1 MRCNRP
7 KPILEKFQILCGILI
22 VSVVL
27 GINAISSVEAVTE
40 IGPGDRIFFLGNQWA
55 KNRTAS
61 QTGFEVIRIS
71 SAKPASD
78 MKYIRNT
85 LNLKLMIGLGGTVV
99 PDDRPPRPGAR
110 APWPGDTMD
119 TALPAFRDSLA
130 NWLGRDRLDISAFH
144 FNLEYNE
151 EYYKYRYPDDPNDLA
166 ASKTK
171 RVNALADTMTLIL
184 KKYQR
189 TIREVCDSLDVVG
202 SYPKLWV
209 FSAKGDGNTSY
220 KEFGCDWNALTS
232 GDYPID
238 VATMGVETQTVSV
251 VSDSLH
257 PTTNDS
263 MWVPNLADLHIWGS
277 AGHIKTLKGL
287 TNGKPVVIQYH
298 IAGSKPYR
306 NVYHLYWNDFREL
319 ARHFK
324 ALSEEGSSHFD
335 GNYPVGYYQSFYRAT
350 IPDPGGGP
358 DIEGVH
364 FTLDES
370 GNPPTDPFPWE
381 DGQKYPARLWE
392 DGKEGDWGFNATT
405 NKHNKWERE
414 FIANV
419 LSATGTPL
427 TGHTVPK
434 TTTWSGEIYLIGD
447 VVIPSGVTL
456 TIKEGTVINFR
467 PDTDVYEAG
476 LDTIRSEIVIQNGGS
491 LNANGTI
498 QNPIIFQSSFRADNT
513 DPSGEGWAGA
523 IKIKD
528 EETRKITDY
537 DPILYNPGK
546 DDWGGIRNEG
556 GTLTLQHC
564 VISDAEVGVE
574 VTSYQGKTTISETD
588 LFANHFGM
596 KVHAGASETQLELTN
611 IGLYQNMKG
620 MSAGIYGTGHVQLT
634 NATIA
639 DNYQGVEFVED
650 GGSPTMQLKN
660 TIVAFNEKGVYTQG
674 INLGSLPK
682 KRTIGVTL
690 RYCDVYGSSEADFQG
705 VYTAMPT
712 VGSTGNVSLDP
723 QFVAHTDSLNYNYHL
738 QAISPLID
746 AGDPSMT
753 EVDSSRINMGRYG
766 GTAEYTSVSSGGGSS
781 TKPTVLKTEDTPLV
795 FSLSQ
800 NAPNPFNPETIISYS
815 LPQSEQVKLVIY
827 NVLGQEIRTLVNA
840 FKPAGRYRV
849 IWNSKDDFGRSVS
862 SGVYFYQIT
871 AGKFTNTRKMLILK

>member
-1 MRCNRP
+1 MRCNRL
-7 KPILEKFQILCGILI
+7 KSVFGMFHLLCAVLI

-61 QTGFEVIRIS
+61 QTGFEVIRLS
-71 SAKPASD
+71 STEPAFRMRYVRD
-78 MKYIRNT
+78 T

-99 PDDRPPRPGAR
+99 PDDRPSPEGER

-119 TALPAFRDSLA
+119 TALSAFRDSLA
-130 NWLGRDRLDISAFH
+130 SWFGTHSLDISAFH

-151 EYYKYRYPDDPNDLA
+151 EYYTYRYPDDPNDLA

-171 RVNALADTMTLIL
+171 RVNALTDTMTLIL
-184 KKYQR
+184 KNYQR
-189 TIREVCDSLDVVG
+189 TIREVCDSLDMVG

-209 FSAKGDGNTSY
+209 FSAKGTGNPTY
-220 KEFGCDWNALTS
+220 EEFGCDWNALTS

-238 VATMGVETQTVSV
+238 VATMGVETQTISV
-251 VSDSLH
+251 VTH
-257 PTTNDS
+257 EPGIPGYNT
-263 MWVPNLADLHIWGS
+263 WIPNLANLKIWGS

-298 IAGSKPYR
+298 IAGSIPYR
-306 NVYHLYWNDFREL
+306 NVYHLYWNDFRTL

-350 IPDPGGGP
+350 IPDPGGGS

-392 DGKEGDWGFNATT
+392 TGREGDWGYNATT
-405 NKHNKWERE
+405 NKPNKWERE
-414 FIANV
+414 FIANI

-427 TGHTVPK
+427 TGHTVPAS
-434 TTTWSGEIYLIGD
+434 TTWSGEIYLIGD
-447 VVIPSGVTL
+447 VIIPSGVTL
-456 TIKEGTVINFR
+456 TIEEGTVINFR
-467 PDTDVYEAG
+467 PNTDVYESG

-491 LNANGTI
+491 LIAEGTI
-498 QNPIIFQSSFRADNT
+498 QNPIIFQSSFRADGT
-513 DPSGEGWAGA
+513 DPSGEGWKGA
-523 IKIKD
+523 IQIRN
-528 EETRKITDY
+528 EEDDGNDY

-546 DDWGGIRNEG
+546 DDWGGIKVEVG
-556 GTLTLQHC
+556 GVLTLQNC
-564 VISDAEVGVE
+564 QVYDAKVGVDVE
-574 VTSYQGKTTISETD
+574 QSTSTITTIDIAETDFIGNYTGVKLDYQNQFLEVILDNVLFHDNTNGLDISSYSSEENETD
-588 LFANHFGM
+588 L
-596 KVHAGASETQLELTN
+596 V
-611 IGLYQNMKG
+611 
-620 MSAGIYGTGHVQLT
+620 

-639 DNYQGVEFVED
+639 GNYYGISVVSS
-650 GGSPTMQLKN
+650 GSSDHRFTVKN
-660 TIVAFNEKGVYTQG
+660 TIIDNNYYG
-674 INLGSLPK
+674 INADYRESPAVTVKYSDFYANTTALHGDLSTLSVPPSGSDHLGNHDYDPSF
-682 KRTIGVTL
+682 V
-690 RYCDVYGSSEADFQG
+690 DEDEDDF
-705 VYTAMPT
+705 
-712 VGSTGNVSLDP
+712 
-723 QFVAHTDSLNYNYHL
+723 HL
-738 QAISPLID
+738 QATSRLID
-746 AGDPSMT
+746 EGDPTMKEADNST
-753 EVDSSRINMGRYG
+753 INMGRYG
-766 GTAEYTSVSSGGGSS
+766 GTAEYTSVSGGGESS
-781 TKPTVLKTEDTPLV
+781 TKPTVLKTEDMPLV

-800 NAPNPFNPETIISYS
+800 NAPNPFNPETIISYA

-840 FKPAGRYRV
+840 FRSAGRYRV
-849 IWNSKDDFGRSVS
+849 VWNSKDDFGRSVS

-871 AGKFTNTRKMLILK
+871 AGEFLDTRKMLILK

>member
-1 MRCNRP
+1 MRCNRL
-7 KPILEKFQILCGILI
+7 KPIFGRFQILCGILI
-22 VSVVL
+22 VGVAL
-27 GINAISSVEAVTE
+27 GINAISSVEAVTQ
-40 IGPGDRIFFLGNQWA
+40 IGPGDRIFFLGNQWM

-61 QTGFEVIRIS
+61 QTGFEVIRLS
-71 SAKPASD
+71 STESSSD
-78 MKYIRNT
+78 LKYVRDT
-85 LNLKLMIGLGGTVV
+85 LNLKLMVGLGHDVV
-99 PDDRPPRPGAR
+99 PDERS
-110 APWPGDTMD
+110 WPGDTMD
-119 TALPAFRDSLA
+119 DKLSIFRGKLA
-130 NWLGRDRLDISAFH
+130 NWLGQDSLDISAFH
-144 FNLEYNE
+144 FNLEYAE
-151 EYYKYRYPDDPNDLA
+151 EFYTERYPD
-166 ASKTK
+166 STR
-171 RVNALADTMTLIL
+171 RVNALKDTMTLII
-184 KKYQR
+184 KNYQR
-189 TIREVCDSLDVVG
+189 TIREVCDSLTTDGHSIG
-202 SYPKLWV
+202 SYPKLWI
-209 FSAKGDGNTSY
+209 FSAKGDGNTAY
-220 KEFGCDWNALTS
+220 EEFGCDWNALTS
-232 GDYPID
+232 DPYAID

-251 VSDSLH
+251 VRDSLH

-277 AGHIKTLKGL
+277 AGHIRDLKSL

-306 NVYHLYWNDFREL
+306 NVYHLYWNDFRKL

-324 ALSEEGSSHFD
+324 ALSEEGSLHFD

-370 GNPPTDPFPWE
+370 GNPPTAPFPWE

-392 DGKEGDWGFNATT
+392 VGYEGDWGYNATI
-405 NKHNKWERE
+405 NSHNKWERE
-414 FIANV
+414 FIANI

-434 TTTWSGEIYLIGD
+434 TTTWRGEIYLIGD
-447 VVIPSGVTL
+447 VVIPSGVTV
-456 TIKEGTVINFR
+456 TIASGTVINFR
-467 PDTDVYEAG
+467 PGTDIYEAG
-476 LDTIRSEIVIQNGGS
+476 LDTIRSEIVIQKGGS
-491 LNANGTI
+491 LIANGTI
-498 QNPIIFQSSFRADNT
+498 QNPIIFQSSFRADGT
-513 DPSGEGWAGA
+513 DPSGEGWQGA
-523 IKIKD
+523 IKVKD
-528 EETRKITDY
+528 GETGKITDY

-588 LFANHFGM
+588 LSANHFGM
-596 KVHAGASETQLELTN
+596 KVHAGASATQLELTN
-611 IGLYQNMKG
+611 VGLYQSLKG
-620 MSAGIYGTGHVQLT
+620 IVAGLYGTGHVQLT

-650 GGSPTMQLKN
+650 GDSPTMQLKN

-674 INLGSLPK
+674 TNFGSSLK
-682 KRTIGVTL
+682 KQTIGVTF

-712 VGSTGNVSLDP
+712 VGSMGNVSVDP
-723 QFVAHTDSLNYNYHL
+723 LFVAHTDSLNYDYHL
-738 QAISPLID
+738 QASSPLID
-746 AGDPSMT
+746 AGDPGM
-753 EVDSSRINMGRYG
+753 VDPDSSRINMGRYG
-766 GTAEYTSVSSGGGSS
+766 GTAEYTSVSSGGESS
-781 TKPTVLKTEDTPLV
+781 TKPVVLETEDAPLV

-800 NAPNPFNPETIISYS
+800 NAPNPFNPETIISYV

-840 FKPAGRYRV
+840 LQPAGRYRV
-849 IWNSKDDFGRSVS
+849 VWNSRDDFGRSVS
-862 SGVYFYQIT
+862 SGIYLYQIT
-871 AGKFTNTRKMLILK
+871 AGEFTSTRKMLILK

>member
-7 KPILEKFQILCGILI
+7 KPIFGIFHLLYRVLI
-22 VSVVL
+22 VSVFL
-27 GINAISSVEAVTE
+27 GINAISSVEAVTQ

-71 SAKPASD
+71 SAEPVSD

-99 PDDRPPRPGAR
+99 PADRPRREGER

-119 TALPAFRDSLA
+119 TALSAFRDSLA
-130 NWLGRDRLDISAFH
+130 SWLGTHSLDISAFH
-144 FNLEYNE
+144 FNLEYKE

-184 KKYQR
+184 KNYQR
-189 TIREVCDSLDVVG
+189 TIREVCDSLSIG
-202 SYPKLWV
+202 SYPKLWI
-209 FSAKGDGNTSY
+209 FSAKGTGNPTY

-232 GDYPID
+232 DPYAID
-238 VATMGVETQTVSV
+238 VPTIGVVASTVSV
-251 VSDSLH
+251 LPDSVTPNGDRL
-257 PTTNDS
+257 
-263 MWVPNLADLHIWGS
+263 WVPNLADIKENI
-277 AGHIKTLKGL
+277 AGHIREAKRL

-298 IAGSKPYR
+298 IAGSSPYR
-306 NVYHLYWNDFREL
+306 DVYHLFWNDFREY
-319 ARHFK
+319 ARYLK
-324 ALSEEGSSHFD
+324 ALSEEGSSHFG

-350 IPDPGGGP
+350 IIDDNGRTVPNL
-358 DIEGVH
+358 H
-364 FTLDES
+364 FTLD
-370 GNPPTDPFPWE
+370 GYGDPPTEPIPWE

-392 DGKEGDWGFNATT
+392 DGKEGDWGYNATT

-427 TGHTVPK
+427 TGHTVPAS
-434 TTTWSGEIYLIGD
+434 TTWSGEIYLIGD

-456 TIKEGTVINFR
+456 TIDPGAVINFR

-476 LDTIRSEIVIQNGGS
+476 LDTTRSEIVVQNGGT
-491 LNANGTI
+491 LIANGTI
-498 QNPIIFQSSFRADNT
+498 QNPIIFQSSFRADGT
-513 DPSGEGWAGA
+513 DPSGEGWQGA

-528 EETRKITDY
+528 EETGKIIDY

-546 DDWGGIRNEG
+546 DDWGGILNEG

-564 VISDAEVGVE
+564 TISDAEVGVE

-588 LFANHFGM
+588 LSANHFGM
-596 KVHAGASETQLELTN
+596 KVHEGASATQLELTN
-611 IGLYQNMKG
+611 VGLYQSRKG
-620 MSAGIYGTGHVQLT
+620 IVAGLYGTGHVQLT

-650 GGSPTMQLKN
+650 GDSPTMQLKN

-674 INLGSLPK
+674 TNSGSSPK
-682 KRTIGVTL
+682 KRTIGVTF

-712 VGSTGNVSLDP
+712 VGSTGNVSVDP
-723 QFVAHTDSLNYNYHL
+723 KFVAHASDTSEENDYHL
-738 QAISPLID
+738 QTSSPLID

-753 EVDSSRINMGRYG
+753 EADNSTINMGRYG
-766 GTAEYTSVSSGGGSS
+766 GTAEYTSVSSDGESS

-840 FKPAGRYRV
+840 FQPAGRYRV
-849 IWNSKDDFGRSVS
+849 VWNSRDDFGRSVS

-871 AGKFTNTRKMLILK
+871 AGEFLDTRKMLILK

>member
-1 MRCNRP
+1 MRCNRL
-7 KPILEKFQILCGILI
+7 KSVFGMFHLLCAVLI

-27 GINAISSVEAVTE
+27 GINAISSVEAVTQ
-40 IGPGDRIFFLGNQWA
+40 IGPGDRIFFLGNQWV
-55 KNRTAS
+55 KNRTVS
-61 QTGFEVIRIS
+61 QTGFEVIRLS
-71 SAKPASD
+71 STEPAFRMRYVRD
-78 MKYIRNT
+78 T

-99 PDDRPPRPGAR
+99 PDDRPSPEGER

-119 TALPAFRDSLA
+119 TALSAFRDSLA

-144 FNLEYNE
+144 FNLEYKE

-171 RVNALADTMTLIL
+171 RVNALTDTMTLIL

-189 TIREVCDSLDVVG
+189 TIREVCDSLTTAGQAIG

-209 FSAKGDGNTSY
+209 FSAKGTGNPTY
-220 KEFGCDWNALTS
+220 EEFGCDWNALTS

-238 VATMGVETQTVSV
+238 VATMGVETQTISTTR
-251 VSDSLH
+251 H
-257 PTTNDS
+257 PTTGDNI
-263 MWVPNLADLHIWGS
+263 WVPNLADLHIWGS

-306 NVYHLYWNDFREL
+306 NVYHLYWNDFRTL

-324 ALSEEGSSHFD
+324 ALSEEGSSHFG

-434 TTTWSGEIYLIGD
+434 TTTWRGEIYLIGD

-456 TIKEGTVINFR
+456 TIDPGTVINFR

-476 LDTIRSEIVIQNGGS
+476 LDTIRSEIVVKNGGS
-491 LNANGTI
+491 LLANGTI
-498 QNPIIFQSSFRADNT
+498 QNPIIFQSSFRADGT
-513 DPSGEGWAGA
+513 DPSGEGWQGA

-528 EETRKITDY
+528 EETGKITKY

-574 VTSYQGKTTISETD
+574 ITGYQGTTSLSEVD
-588 LFANHFGM
+588 LSANHFGL
-596 KVHAGASETQLELTN
+596 KVHEGVSVARLALTN
-611 IGLYQNMKG
+611 IGLYYNRKG
-620 MSAGIYGTGHVQLT
+620 ISATLYGPGHVEMR

-639 DNYQGVEFVED
+639 DNLQGAGFTAAD
-650 GGSPTMQLKN
+650 GDILSLKFKN
-660 TIVAFNEKGVYTQG
+660 TIVAFNTVGIYTAG
-674 INLGSLPK
+674 TPLSSP
-682 KRTIGVTL
+682 TL
-690 RYCDVYGSSEADFQG
+690 TLQYCDVFGAPASGADFQG

-712 VGSTGNVSLDP
+712 TSGNIGNVSVDP
-723 QFVAHTDSLNYNYHL
+723 KFVAHTDSLNYDYHL
-738 QAISPLID
+738 QASSPLID

-753 EVDSSRINMGRYG
+753 EADSSRINMGRYG
-766 GTAEYTSVSSGGGSS
+766 GTAEYTSVSSDGESS
-781 TKPTVLKTEDTPLV
+781 TKPTVLKTEDVPLV

-849 IWNSKDDFGRSVS
+849 VWNSKDDFGRSVS

>member
-22 VSVVL
+22 VSVAL

-71 SAKPASD
+71 SEKSVSD

-85 LNLKLMIGLGGTVV
+85 LNLKLMIGLGGIVV
-99 PDDRPPRPGAR
+99 PDDRPSRPGER

-119 TALPAFRDSLA
+119 TALSAFRDSLA

-151 EYYKYRYPDDPNDLA
+151 EYYKYRYPDDPNAPDS
-166 ASKTK
+166 SKAV
-171 RVNALADTMTLIL
+171 RVEALTDTMTLIL
-184 KKYQR
+184 KNYQR
-189 TIREVCDSLDVVG
+189 TIREVCDSLTTDGHSIG

-209 FSAKGDGNTSY
+209 FSAKGAGNTAY
-220 KEFGCDWNALTS
+220 EEFGCDWNALTS

-238 VATMGVETQTVSV
+238 VATIGVETQTISV
-251 VSDSLH
+251 VTH
-257 PTTNDS
+257 EPGIPGYNT
-263 MWVPNLADLHIWGS
+263 WIPNLANLKIWGS
-277 AGHIKTLKGL
+277 PGHIKDLKGL

-298 IAGSKPYR
+298 IAGSIPYR
-306 NVYHLYWNDFREL
+306 NVYHLYWNDFRTL

-392 DGKEGDWGFNATT
+392 DGKEGDWGYNAMT
-405 NKHNKWERE
+405 NEHNKWERE
-414 FIANV
+414 FIANI

-434 TTTWSGEIYLIGD
+434 TTTWRGEIYLIGD
-447 VVIPSGVTL
+447 VIIPSGVTV
-456 TIKEGTVINFR
+456 TIEEGTVINFR

-476 LDTIRSEIVIQNGGS
+476 LDTIRSEIVIQKGGS
-491 LNANGTI
+491 LVADGTL
-498 QNPIIFQSSFRADNT
+498 QNPIIFQSSFRADGT
-513 DPSGEGWAGA
+513 DPSGEGWKGA
-523 IKIKD
+523 IQIRN
-528 EETRKITDY
+528 EEGDGNDY

-564 VISDAEVGVE
+564 IISDAEVGVE
-574 VTSYQGKTTISETD
+574 VTGYQGMTSLSEID
-588 LFANHFGM
+588 LSSNHFGM
-596 KVHAGASETQLELTN
+596 KVHEGVSVDRLGLTN
-611 IGLYQNMKG
+611 IGLYQNLKG
-620 MSAGIYGTGHVQLT
+620 ISGTLYGPGYVEMR

-639 DNYQGVEFVED
+639 DNLQGIGFDAAD
-650 GGSPTMQLKN
+650 GDTLSVRLKN
-660 TIVAFNEKGVYTQG
+660 TIVAFNTVGIYTEG
-674 INLGSLPK
+674 TRLSSP
-682 KRTIGVTL
+682 TL
-690 RYCDVYGSSEADFQG
+690 TLQYCDVFGAPLLGADFQG

-712 VGSTGNVSLDP
+712 VGSVGNVSVDP
-723 QFVAHTDSLNYNYHL
+723 LFVAHTDSLNYDYHL
-738 QAISPLID
+738 QASSPLID
-746 AGDPSMT
+746 AGDPGR
-753 EVDSSRINMGRYG
+753 VDPDSSRINMGRYG
-766 GTAEYTSVSSGGGSS
+766 GTAEYTSVSSGGESS
-781 TKPTVLKTEDTPLV
+781 TKPVVLETEDAPLV

-800 NAPNPFNPETIISYS
+800 NEVYS
-815 LPQSEQVKLVIY
+815 KVVDE
-827 NVLGQEIRTLVNA
+827 
-840 FKPAGRYRV
+840 
-849 IWNSKDDFGRSVS
+849 
-862 SGVYFYQIT
+862 
-871 AGKFTNTRKMLILK
+871 

>member
-22 VSVVL
+22 VSVAL

-40 IGPGDRIFFLGNQWA
+40 IGPGDRIFFLGDQWA

-71 SAKPASD
+71 SEKSVSD

-85 LNLKLMIGLGGTVV
+85 LNLKLMIGLGGIVV
-99 PDDRPPRPGAR
+99 PDDRPSRPGER

-119 TALPAFRDSLA
+119 TALSAFRDSLA

-171 RVNALADTMTLIL
+171 RVNALTDTMTLIL
-184 KKYQR
+184 KNYQR
-189 TIREVCDSLDVVG
+189 TIREVCDSLTTDGHSIG
-202 SYPKLWV
+202 SYPKLWI
-209 FSAKGDGNTSY
+209 FSAKGDGNTTY

-238 VATMGVETQTVSV
+238 VATMGVETQTISV
-251 VSDSLH
+251 VTH
-257 PTTNDS
+257 EPGIPGYNT
-263 MWVPNLADLHIWGS
+263 WIPNLANLHIWGS
-277 AGHIKTLKGL
+277 AGHIKDLKGL

-298 IAGSKPYR
+298 IAGSIPYR
-306 NVYHLYWNDFREL
+306 NVYHLYWNDFRTL

-350 IPDPGGGP
+350 IIDTLTKTE
-358 DIEGVH
+358 IKNLH
-364 FTLDES
+364 FTLDGY
-370 GNPPTDPFPWE
+370 GNPPTDPIPWE

-392 DGKEGDWGFNATT
+392 DGKEGDWGYNAMT
-405 NKHNKWERE
+405 NEHNKWERE
-414 FIANV
+414 FIANI

-434 TTTWSGEIYLIGD
+434 TTTWRGEIYLIGD
-447 VVIPSGVTL
+447 VIIPSGVTV
-456 TIKEGTVINFR
+456 TIEEGTMINFR
-467 PDTDVYEAG
+467 PGTDVYEAG
-476 LDTIRSEIVIQNGGS
+476 LDTIRSEIVIQKGGS
-491 LNANGTI
+491 LVANGTI
-498 QNPIIFQSSFRADNT
+498 QNPIIFQSSFRADGT
-513 DPSGEGWAGA
+513 DPSGEGWKGA
-523 IKIKD
+523 IQIRN
-528 EETRKITDY
+528 EEGDGNDY

-574 VTSYQGKTTISETD
+574 VTGYQGMTSLSEVD
-588 LFANHFGM
+588 LSSNHFGM
-596 KVHAGASETQLELTN
+596 KVHEGVSVDRLGLTN
-611 IGLYQNMKG
+611 IGLYQNLKG
-620 MSAGIYGTGHVQLT
+620 ISGTLYGPGYVEMR

-639 DNYQGVEFVED
+639 DNLQGIGFDAAD
-650 GGSPTMQLKN
+650 GDTLSVRLKN
-660 TIVAFNEKGVYTQG
+660 TIVAFNTVGIYTEG
-674 INLGSLPK
+674 TRLSSP
-682 KRTIGVTL
+682 TL
-690 RYCDVYGSSEADFQG
+690 TLQYCDVFGAPPLGADFQG

-712 VGSTGNVSLDP
+712 IGSVGNVSVDP
-723 QFVAHTDSLNYNYHL
+723 LFVAHTDSLNYDYHL
-738 QAISPLID
+738 QASSPLID
-746 AGDPSMT
+746 AGDPGM
-753 EVDSSRINMGRYG
+753 VDPDSSRINMGRYG
-766 GTAEYTSVSSGGGSS
+766 GTTEYTSVSSGGKSS
-781 TKPTVLKTEDTPLV
+781 TKPVVLETEDAPLV

-800 NAPNPFNPETIISYS
+800 NAPNPFNPETIISYV

-840 FKPAGRYRV
+840 FQPAGRYRV
-849 IWNSKDDFGRSVS
+849 VWNSRDDFGRSVS
-862 SGVYFYQIT
+862 SGIYLYQIT

>member
-7 KPILEKFQILCGILI
+7 KPILEMFHLLCRVLI

-71 SAKPASD
+71 SEKSVSD

-85 LNLKLMIGLGGTVV
+85 LNLKLMVGLGGTVV
-99 PDDRPPRPGAR
+99 PADRPPPEGGR

-119 TALPAFRDSLA
+119 TALSEFRRKLVE
-130 NWLGRDRLDISAFH
+130 WLGTHSLDISAFH
-144 FNLEYNE
+144 FNLEYKE
-151 EYYKYRYPDDPNDLA
+151 EYYKYRYPDDPNDPEG
-166 ASKTK
+166 SKTK
-171 RVNALADTMTLIL
+171 RVNALTDTMTLIL
-184 KKYQR
+184 KNYQR
-189 TIREVCDSLDVVG
+189 TIREVCDSLTEVG
-202 SYPKLWV
+202 SYPKLWI
-209 FSAKGDGNTSY
+209 FSAKGTDNTSY

-238 VATMGVETQTVSV
+238 VATMGVGTSTVYEV
-251 VSDSLH
+251 TH
-257 PTTNDS
+257 EPGIPGYRT
-263 MWVPNLADLHIWGS
+263 WIPNLADLKIWGS
-277 AGHIKTLKGL
+277 PDHIRDLKNL

-298 IAGSKPYR
+298 IAGSQPHR

-319 ARHFK
+319 ARHYK
-324 ALSEEGSSHFD
+324 ALSEEGSSHFG

-350 IPDPGGGP
+350 IIDDDGRTVPNL
-358 DIEGVH
+358 H
-364 FTLDES
+364 FTLD
-370 GNPPTDPFPWE
+370 GYGDPPTDPIPWE

-392 DGKEGDWGFNATT
+392 TGHEGDWGFNDAT
-405 NKHNKWERE
+405 NKPNKWERE
-414 FIANV
+414 FIANI

-427 TGHTVPK
+427 TGYTVPK

-456 TIKEGTVINFR
+456 TINPGTVINFR

-476 LDTIRSEIVIQNGGS
+476 LDTTRSEIVIQNGGS
-491 LNANGTI
+491 LIANGNI
-498 QNPIIFQSSFRADNT
+498 QNPIIFQSSFRADGT
-513 DPSGEGWAGA
+513 DPSAEGWKGA
-523 IKIKD
+523 IQIRN
-528 EETRKITDY
+528 EEGDGNDY

-556 GTLTLQHC
+556 GTLTLQNC

-574 VTSYQGKTTISETD
+574 VTGYQGTTSLSEVD
-588 LFANHFGM
+588 LSANHFGL
-596 KVHAGASETQLELTN
+596 KVHEGVSVARLALTN
-611 IGLYQNMKG
+611 IGLYYNRKG
-620 MSAGIYGTGHVQLT
+620 ISATLYGPGYVEMR

-639 DNYQGVEFVED
+639 DNLQGIGFTAAD
-650 GGSPTMQLKN
+650 GDTLSLKFKN
-660 TIVAFNEKGVYTQG
+660 TIVAFNTVGIYTEG
-674 INLGSLPK
+674 THLSSPAL
-682 KRTIGVTL
+682 TL
-690 RYCDVYGSSEADFQG
+690 QYCDVFGAPPTGADFQG

-712 VGSTGNVSLDP
+712 TSGNTGNVSVDP
-723 QFVAHTDSLNYNYHL
+723 QFVAHASETSEEYDYHL
-738 QAISPLID
+738 QATSPLID
-746 AGDPSMT
+746 AGDPNMT
-753 EVDSSRINMGRYG
+753 EADSSTINMGRYG
-766 GTAEYTSVSSGGGSS
+766 GTTEYTSVSSGGTSS
-781 TKPTVLKTEDTPLV
+781 SKPAVLKTEDTPLV

-800 NAPNPFNPETIISYS
+800 NAPNPFNPETIISYT

-849 IWNSKDDFGRSVS
+849 VWNSRDDFGRSVS

-871 AGKFTNTRKMLILK
+871 AGEFLGTRKMLILK

>member
-7 KPILEKFQILCGILI
+7 KSILGIFHLLCRVLI

-55 KNRTAS
+55 RNGTAA

-71 SAKPASD
+71 SEKPVSL
-78 MKYIRNT
+78 MKYVRNT

-99 PDDRPPRPGAR
+99 PADRPRRPGER

-119 TALPAFRDSLA
+119 TTLSAFRDSLA

-144 FNLEYNE
+144 FNLEYKE
-151 EYYKYRYPDDPNDLA
+151 EYYKYRYPDDPYDLA

-171 RVNALADTMTLIL
+171 RVNALTDTMTLIL
-184 KKYQR
+184 KNYQR
-189 TIREVCDSLDVVG
+189 TISEVCDSLSID

-209 FSAKGDGNTSY
+209 FSAKGEGNPTY
-220 KEFGCDWNALTS
+220 EEFGCDWNALTS

-238 VATMGVETQTVSV
+238 VATIGVGTSTVSEV
-251 VSDSLH
+251 TH
-257 PTTNDS
+257 EPGIPGYRT
-263 MWVPNLADLHIWGS
+263 WIPNLADLKIWGS
-277 AGHIKTLKGL
+277 PGHIKDLKGL

-298 IAGSKPYR
+298 IAGSIPYR

-324 ALSEEGSSHFD
+324 ALSEEGSSHFG

-350 IPDPGGGP
+350 IIDDNGRTVPNL
-358 DIEGVH
+358 H
-364 FTLDES
+364 FTLD
-370 GNPPTDPFPWE
+370 GYGDPPTDPIPWE

-392 DGKEGDWGFNATT
+392 NGHEGDWGYNATT
-405 NKHNKWERE
+405 NTHNKWERE
-414 FIANV
+414 FIANI

-447 VVIPSGVTL
+447 VIIPSGVTL
-456 TIKEGTVINFR
+456 TINPGAVINFR

-491 LNANGTI
+491 LLANGTI
-498 QNPIIFQSSFRADNT
+498 QNPIIFQSSFRADGT
-513 DPSGEGWAGA
+513 DPSGEGWKGA
-523 IKIKD
+523 IQIRN
-528 EETRKITDY
+528 EEGDGNDY

-588 LFANHFGM
+588 LSANHFGV
-596 KVHAGASETQLELTN
+596 KVHAGASATQLELTN
-611 IGLYQNMKG
+611 IGLYQSLKG
-620 MSAGIYGTGHVQLT
+620 IVAGLYGTGHVQLT

-639 DNYQGVEFVED
+639 DNNRGVEFVED
-650 GGSPTMQLKN
+650 GDSPTMQLKN
-660 TIVAFNEKGVYTQG
+660 TIVAFNSVGVYTQG
-674 INLGSLPK
+674 VNSGSSPK
-682 KRTIGVTL
+682 QRTIGVTL
-690 RYCDVYGSSEADFQG
+690 RYCDVYGAPPTGADFQG

-712 VGSTGNVSLDP
+712 VGSTGNVSVDP
-723 QFVAHTDSLNYNYHL
+723 KFVAHPSDTSEEYDYHL
-738 QAISPLID
+738 QASSPLID
-746 AGDPSMT
+746 AGDPTMT
-753 EVDSSRINMGRYG
+753 EADSSRINMGRYG
-766 GTAEYTSVSSGGGSS
+766 GTSEYTSVSSDGESS

-849 IWNSKDDFGRSVS
+849 VWNSKDDFGRSVS

-871 AGKFTNTRKMLILK
+871 AGEFLDTRKMLILK